1 METLHTQFSQALS
14 NIEISDAKRRCAV
27 AAHTEIQGT
36 LASDKALRDW
46 GINTRLI
53 GSYSRQTAIHPGKD
67 VDVFARLE
75 GLDTSANPE
84 AVYQQVWDVLRARY
98 GSRATPQ
105 ARSVKVEFPSGTGAD
120 ASFAVD
126 AVPAVRSGSRWAIP
140 AKQRSLWADSPS
152 RWIVTDPERFGEL
165 SSDLNTAAWSP
176 TVRGQDAYKPVVK
189 LMRQVRET
197 HLGDRKPGGLYIEF
211 ATYDVWNSRV
221 VRGSEWCQLLAVTLG
236 AVASRFAAAP
246 MKPIVDP
253 GLGTPV
259 DPALDAAVWRS
270 AAQTIGR
277 LAELAE
283 VALSADRCAAAA
295 KWREILGKNAR
306 GQVLPLPPGC
316 DARGFATTGM
326 AGLAASRPREA
337 EGFG

>member
-14 NIEISDAKRRCAV
+14 NIEISDARRQRAI
-27 AAHTEIQGT
+27 AAHTEIQDSLSSDRT
-36 LASDKALRDW
+36 LCDW

-53 GSYSRQTAIHPGKD
+53 GSYSRHTAIHPGKD

-75 GLDTSANPE
+75 RLDTGASPE
-84 AVYQQVWDVLRARY
+84 AVYQRVWDVLFARY

-105 ARSVKVEFPSGTGAD
+105 ARSIKVEFPSGTGVD

-140 AKQRSLWADSPS
+140 TKDRGLWADSPS
-152 RWIVTDPERFGEL
+152 RWVVTDPERLGAL
-165 SSDLNTAAWSP
+165 SSDLSTAAWSP

-197 HLGDRKPGGLYIEF
+197 HLGDTKPGGLYIEF
-211 ATYDVWNSRV
+211 ATYDVWKSRL
-221 VRGSEWCQLLAVTLG
+221 VRGSEWCQLLAATLG
-236 AVASRFAAAP
+236 AVASRFEAAP
-246 MKPIVDP
+246 TKPLADP

-259 DPALDAAVWRS
+259 DPALDDAVWLS
-270 AAQTIGR
+270 AAQAFRR
-277 LAELAE
+277 LADLATA
-283 VALSADRCAAAA
+283 ALRADRCAAAA
-295 KWREILGKNAR
+295 KWREILGTNTR

-316 DARGFATTGM
+316 DASGFTTTGI
-326 AGLAASRPREA
+326 AGLAAPRPREA
-337 EGFG
+337 QSFG